1 MKRKTVLQKTLVY
14 LLLVCVALVVI
25 VPFYWMI
32 ATSLK
37 SEAEALMKPPTLV
50 PQAMEVNNYPEA
62 LQVAPFLRYFLN
74 TLVVSAVVICISTT
88 ISVLGA
94 FAFARLEFAGKNILF
109 FLVLATMMVPQEM
122 LIITNFSTI
131 AKLGWVNTY
140 QALILPF
147 CINAFHLYLLR
158 QNIMQ
163 IPNELYIAAR
173 IDGLNNLQYLIKV
186 VLPQIKSSV
195 FTVMLQSM
203 IWIWNTFAWPN
214 LITTNDNMRL
224 VSNGLK
230 NAFTQS
236 SGNIQYEQQMAA
248 ATMVTIPL
256 IIAFIC
262 FRKYI
267 LSGIVRGGVKG

>member
-1 MKRKTVLQKTLVY
+1 MKNKLIISGGLRYIFLIAVAILV
-14 LLLVCVALVVI
+14 I
-25 VPFYWMI
+25 IPFYWMI

-37 SEAEALMKPPTLV
+37 SEAEALRIPPSIYPV
-50 PQAMEVNNYPEA
+50 GIERGNYAKA
-62 LQVAPFLRYFLN
+62 LEIAPFLRYFLN
-74 TLVVSAVVICISTT
+74 TFIVSFFVVGISTVVSILS
-88 ISVLGA
+88 S
-94 FAFARLEFAGKNILF
+94 FAFARLQFPCKNILF
-109 FLVLATMMVPQEM
+109 FMILSTMMVPQEM
-122 LIITNFSTI
+122 LIITNFSTV
-131 AKLGWVNTY
+131 AKLGWLNTY

-147 CINAFHLYLLR
+147 CINAFHIYLLR

-163 IPNELYIAAR
+163 ISEELYIAAR
-173 IDGLNNLQYLIKV
+173 IDGLSNLRYLMKV

-195 FTVMLQSM
+195 FTVMLLSM

-214 LITTNDNMRL
+214 LITTQDNMRL

-236 SGNIQYEQQMAA
+236 SGTIQYELQMAA

-256 IIAFIC
+256 ILAFVC

-267 LSGIVRGGVKG
+267 MSGIMRGGVKG